1 MKTLDS
7 LGKGRQD
14 CLPMNS
20 DGGLDRRTMSLPSLR
35 GGEWE
40 RAGFRNSRLPP
51 PQPSAFLSPSSTAII
66 SSPQPSSPWPLSLR
80 PCYCG
85 PLFLSA
91 HGSGSRKP
99 EGCLRIFFLRNSG
112 KLQVIQRPT
121 QERQIHHCANALL
134 CSLPRH
140 PQCRPTSPRPS

>member
-1 MKTLDS
+1 MRPNLNIEHQAPTYLCCSLLSSWTDWTIRNMKTLDS

-51 PQPSAFLSPSSTAII
+51 PQPSAFLSANSTAII

-80 PCYCG
+80 SCYCG

-91 HGSGSRKP
+91 YGSRSRNP
-99 EGCLRIFFLRNSG
+99 EGCLRIILLRNSG
-112 KLQVIQRPT
+112 KL
-121 QERQIHHCANALL
+121 
-134 CSLPRH
+134 
-140 PQCRPTSPRPS
+140 